1 VPVPADWPTVYAIL
15 DAEACRARHL
25 APIVVLRAWLDA
37 GITLIQLR
45 GESLT
50 TAELCAL
57 GAEAVA
63 LTRGRARLIIN
74 DRADVAAVIGADGVH
89 VGQDDLPPE
98 AVRALLGPRALIG
111 VSTHSVAQAEAALS
125 APIDYLAIGPVFET
139 GSKDTGYRPLGLE
152 MVRAVCDLARRRAV
166 PVVAIGGITLERAA
180 AVRACGVASVCAIG
194 ALLEGDAPEVA
205 GTRFVAA
212 SR

>member
-1 VPVPADWPTVYAIL
+1 VPASADWPAVYAIL

-25 APIVVLRAWLDA
+25 TPIAVLRAWLDA

-45 GESLT
+45 AKTLP
-50 TAELCAL
+50 TADLCTL

-63 LTRGRARLIIN
+63 LTRGRARLTIN
-74 DRADVAAVIGADGVH
+74 DRADVAAVVGADGVH

-98 AVRALLGPRALIG
+98 AVRALLGPHALIG
-111 VSTHSVAQAEAALS
+111 LSTHSVAQAEAALS

-152 MVRAVCDLARRRAV
+152 TVRAVCDLARRRAV
-166 PVVAIGGITLERAA
+166 PVVAIGGITRERAA
-180 AVRACGVASVCAIG
+180 AVRDCGVSSVCAIG
-194 ALLEGDAPEVA
+194 ALLEDESPGTAA
-205 GTRFVAA
+205 TRFLDA

>member
-1 VPVPADWPTVYAIL
+1 MPAPADWPTVYAIL

-25 APIVVLRAWLDA
+25 APTAVLRAWLDA
-37 GITLIQLR
+37 GLTLIQLR
-45 GESLT
+45 AKTLP

-89 VGQDDLPPE
+89 VGQDDLPPA
-98 AVRALLGPRALIG
+98 AVRALLGSHALIG
-111 VSTHSVAQAEAALS
+111 LSTHAVAQAEAALS

-152 MVRAVCDLARRRAV
+152 MVRAVCDLARARTV
-166 PVVAIGGITLERAA
+166 PVVAIGGITRERVA
-180 AVRACGVASVCAIG
+180 AVRDCGVSSVCAIG
-194 ALLEGDAPEVA
+194 ALLDDESPGTAA
-205 GTRFVAA
+205 TRFLEA

>member
-1 VPVPADWPTVYAIL
+1 MPAPADWPTVYAIL

-25 APIVVLRAWLDA
+25 SPDAVLRAWLDA

-45 GESLT
+45 GKSLT

-63 LTRGRARLIIN
+63 LTRARTHLIIN
-74 DRADVAAVIGADGVH
+74 DRADVAQAVGADGVH

-98 AVRALLGPRALIG
+98 AVRALLGPHALIG
-111 VSTHSVAQAEAALS
+111 LSTHSVAQAEAALS

-139 GSKDTGYRPLGLE
+139 GSKATGYDPLGLAT
-152 MVRAVCDLARRRAV
+152 VRQVCELARARAV
-166 PVVAIGGITLERAA
+166 PVVAIGGITIECVA
-180 AVRACGVASVCAIG
+180 AVRDCGVSSVCAIG
-194 ALLEGDAPEVA
+194 ALLQGGNP
-205 GTRFVAA
+205 RRAA
-212 SR
+212 ERLLGACR